1 MLKREKSRKNSRVY
15 EAILAFLGI
24 FILILASALGVNT
37 GILSHHPRLFPLTY
51 IGTADAQ
58 TRSNNGSLT
67 LLLPYQNPAYGISI
81 QYPFDWH
88 KEEGGQTKAGN
99 LSVLSVAFYSPP
111 PLKSAFLKVIELN
124 STQPLNDTIP
134 QLLTAAIARD
144 MHVTRGFQIIQAS
157 TNGTLASKPAY
168 TLVSTGEIFKNI
180 RYQTMEVGTL
190 SGNSKYTIIFEA
202 LASNYFTYLPT
213 AQKMIDS
220 FKLLK

>member
-1 MLKREKSRKNSRVY
+1 
-15 EAILAFLGI
+15 
-24 FILILASALGVNT
+24 
-37 GILSHHPRLFPLTY
+37 
-51 IGTADAQ
+51 
-58 TRSNNGSLT
+58 
-67 LLLPYQNPAYGISI
+67 
-81 QYPFDWH
+81 
-88 KEEGGQTKAGN
+88 
-99 LSVLSVAFYSPP
+99 
-111 PLKSAFLKVIELN
+111 
-124 STQPLNDTIP
+124 
-134 QLLTAAIARD
+134 

>member
-1 MLKREKSRKNSRVY
+1 MLGREKSRKNSRAY

-24 FILILASALGVNT
+24 FILILASPLGVNS
-37 GILSHHPRLFPLTY
+37 GILSHHPRLFPLTS

-88 KEEGGQTKAGN
+88 KEEGGQTKTGN
-99 LSVLSVAFYSPP
+99 LSALSVAFYSPP

-134 QLLTAAIARD
+134 QLLTAAISRD

-168 TLVSTGEIFKNI
+168 TLVSTAEIFKNI

-190 SGNSKYTIIFEA
+190 SGNSKYTIIYEA
-202 LASNYFTYLPT
+202 LSSDYLTYLPA

-220 FKLLK
+220 FRLLK

>member
-1 MLKREKSRKNSRVY
+1 MLGREKSRTNSRVY

-24 FILILASALGVNT
+24 FILILASVLGANT
-37 GILSHHPRLFPLTY
+37 SILSHHHLLFPLTS
-51 IGTADAQ
+51 ISTADAQ

-81 QYPFDWH
+81 RYPFDWH
-88 KEEGGQTKAGN
+88 KEEGGLTTAGN
-99 LSVLSVAFYSPP
+99 MSALSVAFYSPP

-134 QLLTAAIARD
+134 QLLTVAITRD
-144 MHVTRGFQIIQAS
+144 MHVTRGFQIIQAG
-157 TNGTLASKPAY
+157 TNGALAGKPAY

-180 RYQTMEVGTL
+180 RYQSLEVGTL
-190 SGNSKYTIIFEA
+190 SGNSKYTIIYEA
-202 LASNYFTYLPT
+202 LSSEYLTYLPA

-220 FKLLK
+220 FRILK